1 VLGRLREAQFV
12 RPEMPI
18 LRSLAVAITGASLLG
33 LLPVGHS
40 SAAEGEP
47 PACAAIAFRPNLSAA
62 GEGDQDAGLYK
73 SRFGRIEVK
82 ATIKSGSVANFYVQ
96 INGKALGPVAGAL
109 PKSVET
115 CAKAKR
121 FTAPADAEATCTG
134 DRVAVLI
141 DHAGTERYV
150 LLYAHRAGV
159 WRFCSAGLA

>member
-1 VLGRLREAQFV
+1 VF
-12 RPEMPI
+12 
-18 LRSLAVAITGASLLG
+18 SLL
-33 LLPVGHS
+33 LS
-40 SAAEGEP
+40 SAAVLSLLPAHNLGAAESEP
-47 PACAAIAFRPNLSAA
+47 PACAAIAFRPNLSSA

-82 ATIKSGSVANFYVQ
+82 ATVKAGGVENYYVR

-109 PKSVET
+109 PKSIET

-121 FTAPADAEATCTG
+121 LTAPADAEATCTG

-141 DHAGTERYV
+141 DHVGAQRYV

>member
-1 VLGRLREAQFV
+1 
-12 RPEMPI
+12 MPI
-18 LRSLAVAITGASLLG
+18 MRVVAAAIAAVSVFGVSPAHKLR
-33 LLPVGHS
+33 
-40 SAAEGEP
+40 AAESEP

-82 ATIKSGSVANFYVQ
+82 ATVKAGGVENYYVQ
-96 INGKALGPVAGAL
+96 INGKTLAPVTGAL

-121 FTAPADAEATCTG
+121 LTVPANAEATCTG
-134 DRVAVLI
+134 DRIAVLI
-141 DHAGTERYV
+141 DHVGEQRYV
-150 LLYAHRAGV
+150 LLYAHRAGA